1 MYNSTEQ
8 FVLDKQ
14 FNLLEEKFDEVI
26 VEGITPE
33 KVGVLLKEAFNSEPY
48 SLKELQIKGSEVNYI
63 FADENDEDF
72 RLQFIGAGGAFGKNT
87 DSVYIGKRRGN
98 SKVFVDSID
107 KLSNPARIVS
117 SMITYLNDYLLNKGK
132 SKVGFAIN
140 LSGKAGVRFAPFL
153 KKLIDRTLRSKLKV
167 VKGNYDPINGRKFV
181 WAYDSTK
188 KPEEVFNGKKIT
200 DEAPWFKRDEIE
212 DKATDGGVK
221 QPVSNAVLKEINK
234 YLQNEINK
242 QIKKSGSTVGVTTSI
257 VEPVASP
264 SDKEKF
270 SVLIVSKFDGGLVKS
285 YPSIYQSSMDTS
297 NQTYILG
304 DVSRIVDLS
313 LELHKKA
320 KKTLDYTPAVNT
332 RTEEITSD
340 DSNKRFGTLG
350 YVTNDMGSSLK
361 VGETL
366 NWFSFYSGKP
376 EKFEVIAKTP
386 EHVDLKSDISGK
398 YFRYSISM
406 WNPDSDQKDLVGKAP
421 QDKGGHT
428 APGLK
433 PQEIETPE
441 PQTGFNSEIALEY
454 KELKS
459 MSLSSLKNE
468 IKRTNKIVDLSGY
481 DKEGA
486 ISDILEA
493 RFGRKKVVS
502 HFKAVDMS
510 SEPPE
515 SKMDSK
521 GQMKPFSISNLP
533 PIVKGLLKAG
543 IKTFTNTST
552 HPSNPDVHN
561 WYFDTVGSTG
571 KVTTE
576 DNDSK
581 FAALSLEDKAIKSI
595 ETTIAFKFIPSLD
608 PVDVIKAALDKTK
621 VLVCGTTSQRDKMSL
636 LSGLPKR
643 STNFTKTAKA
653 IETYIQSRF
662 KEAGIVAKIVPS
674 GSGLNIA
681 SVYIDDKFFHIA
693 LDYRMTDKLTTEI
706 RSLNPAVKIVHEDK
720 IYDTP
725 EQAHQAVFVKSIDK
739 LVELISKGYTS
750 VDEQPDISDNYSIE
764 DAVASKDPSILG
776 AKGLWMRGLLL
787 NEAIEDAGFTFRW
800 GMPKT
805 GEMKTFIS
813 KGFVRNGKTLNAETA
828 KGEVALFKVVG
839 VDPKVTPAGF
849 NSDYNDFTEKEAIK
863 SRDPEILGFKGIFLD
878 GVGSV
883 SLDSILQG
891 EKFTWGVPKTYG
903 LKELSV
909 TDSGIST
916 LYVKDKSGNKY
927 VLQVVRKSDTIHK
940 EIEQDSKIEK
950 YSDYNISIDS
960 KDKEKI
966 NEFVDKV
973 NTSSFVND
981 LISKNKLMMEVE
993 FFVGGDKF
1001 TCSVEPNFVP
1011 FRSINFI
1018 HNNGSIEVNKDFKV
1032 INAAGIFSGLR
1043 DFEIRGVTLRGIATD
1058 KPSKRLLSIFKVN
1071 NVGEANFASNT
1082 NDAMVGNSQSGSK
1095 KPLTINYTD
1104 GLGATNTIHYS
1115 ASERRVWMT
1124 NPNGATRPVSKLMF
1138 KRTDIKGG
1146 DSKLKEFFVD
1156 GVLNS
1161 DPQTDA
1167 DLLDVVK
1174 NITILDNELSLSGIS
1189 NKAKQTNISDNI
1201 VEISA
1206 KEFLTMLREYPA
1218 FSTLLD
1224 GGDVYGGS
1232 DNGEYNYELETLY
1245 GPSTIDIKI
1254 VGSELQAIMRDDE
1267 GSVMGKAKHTNISDI
1282 KVSMDSII
1290 SSLDNTVEEF
1300 FGDTFDAVHKETS
1313 VQQGKQDK
1321 FGFKIPTQTSHSKSS
1336 TGIGDIVRL
1345 KTPINGIMYASVSGF
1360 GLAKGSRLVGGAPA
1374 PGSKVSVLKAKLKV
1388 TPLFR
1393 VDYLGDVEIEK
1404 GQYITVDN
1412 SKENKLW
1419 RELNPDYSEK
1429 LDKLGIN

>member
-33 KVGVLLKEAFNSEPY
+33 NVGVLLKEAFNSEPY

-98 SKVFVDSID
+98 SKIFVDSID

-212 DKATDGGVK
+212 DKATSDGVEV
-221 QPVSNAVLKEINK
+221 PVSKARLKELDK
-234 YLQNEINK
+234 YLQNEINRK
-242 QIKKSGSTVGVTTSI
+242 IKKYGSNVGVTAYIT
-257 VEPVASP
+257 EPVAMS

-270 SVLIVSKFDGGLVKS
+270 SILIVSKFDGGLVKS

-297 NQTYILG
+297 SQTYILG
-304 DVSRIVDLS
+304 DAGRIADLS
-313 LELHKKA
+313 LELHNKA
-320 KKTLDYTPAVNT
+320 KISLAYIPVVNT

-386 EHVDLKSDISGK
+386 EHVDLKSTISGK

-406 WNPDSDQKDLVGKAP
+406 WNPESDQKDLVNKAP
-421 QDKGGHT
+421 QDKDGHT

-441 PQTGFNSEIALEY
+441 PQTGFNAEIALEY

-468 IKRTNKIVDLSGY
+468 IKRINKIVDLSGY

-493 RFGRKKVVS
+493 RFGRKKVIS
-502 HFKAVDMS
+502 HFKAVDMGG
-510 SEPPE
+510 EPTK

-533 PIVKGLLKAG
+533 PIVKGLLKTG

-552 HPSNPDVHN
+552 HPANPDVHN

-571 KVTTE
+571 KITTE

-581 FAALSLEDKAIKSI
+581 LAALSIEDKAIKSI
-595 ETTIAFKFIPSLD
+595 ETTISFKFIPSLD

-681 SVYIDDKFFHIA
+681 SVYIDNKYFHVT
-693 LDYRMTDKLTTEI
+693 LDYRMPEKLTTEI

-725 EQAHQAVFVKSIDK
+725 EQARQAVFVKSIDK
-739 LVELISKGYTS
+739 LVELISEGYTS
-750 VDEQPDISDNYSIE
+750 DDEKPDISDNYSIE

-787 NEAIEDAGFTFRW
+787 NEAIEDVGFTFRW

-813 KGFVRNGKTLNAETA
+813 NGFVRNGKTLNAETA

-849 NSDYNDFTEKEAIK
+849 NSKE
-863 SRDPEILGFKGIFLD
+863 P
-878 GVGSV
+878 
-883 SLDSILQG
+883 
-891 EKFTWGVPKTYG
+891 
-903 LKELSV
+903 
-909 TDSGIST
+909 
-916 LYVKDKSGNKY
+916 
-927 VLQVVRKSDTIHK
+927 
-940 EIEQDSKIEK
+940 
-950 YSDYNISIDS
+950 
-960 KDKEKI
+960 
-966 NEFVDKV
+966 
-973 NTSSFVND
+973 
-981 LISKNKLMMEVE
+981 
-993 FFVGGDKF
+993 
-1001 TCSVEPNFVP
+1001 
-1011 FRSINFI
+1011 
-1018 HNNGSIEVNKDFKV
+1018 
-1032 INAAGIFSGLR
+1032 
-1043 DFEIRGVTLRGIATD
+1043 
-1058 KPSKRLLSIFKVN
+1058 
-1071 NVGEANFASNT
+1071 
-1082 NDAMVGNSQSGSK
+1082 
-1095 KPLTINYTD
+1095 
-1104 GLGATNTIHYS
+1104 
-1115 ASERRVWMT
+1115 
-1124 NPNGATRPVSKLMF
+1124 
-1138 KRTDIKGG
+1138 
-1146 DSKLKEFFVD
+1146 
-1156 GVLNS
+1156 
-1161 DPQTDA
+1161 
-1167 DLLDVVK
+1167 
-1174 NITILDNELSLSGIS
+1174 
-1189 NKAKQTNISDNI
+1189 

-1232 DNGEYNYELETLY
+1232 DNGDYNYELETLY

-1254 VGSELQAIMRDDE
+1254 VGNELQAIMRDDE

-1313 VQQGKQDK
+1313 LQQGKQDK

-1360 GLAKGSRLVGGAPA
+1360 GLAKGSRLIGGAPA
-1374 PGSKVSVLKAKLKV
+1374 PGSKVTVLKAKLKV